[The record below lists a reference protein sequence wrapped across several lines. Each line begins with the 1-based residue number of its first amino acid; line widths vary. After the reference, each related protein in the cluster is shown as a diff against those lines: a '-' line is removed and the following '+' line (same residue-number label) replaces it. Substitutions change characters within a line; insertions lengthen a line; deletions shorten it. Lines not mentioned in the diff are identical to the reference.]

1 MTEAIKITL
10 DPYEKLAKTLNRIP
24 NGFPTTEDGTH
35 LKVLEWIFEP
45 EEAEIASRMKLTGQT
60 IKRMSKRLKIPL
72 EKLAQKIETMYKKGQ
87 IRIIKT
93 KRGKKYGLIPF
104 VVGIYE
110 EQIDRM
116 DKKFAEL
123 FEEYCQKSN
132 GEILSRTQPAIHRV
146 VPIDKVIQTELK
158 VHSYSKAEDMVRKAK
173 SWGIRDCICRKQQRL
188 IDNHCKYPMSVC
200 LSFSGI
206 ENNYDDN
213 PHSKAITKEEA
224 LRVLGEAREAGL
236 IHTTMNIAKGHFY
249 ICNCCTCCCG
259 VLRALVEFDNPNAFV
274 NSDYKL
280 NIDDAKCIGCG
291 ECIDR
296 CQFNAL
302 EIIDGRCA
310 VDDKC
315 VGCGA
320 CAIVCPEDA
329 LSLISRKSDDNQK
342 PPKGLISWM
351 LKKAL
356 KRKVN
361 PLKVL

>member
-1 MTEAIKITL
+1 MTEAIKSTA
-10 DPYEKLAKTLNRIP
+10 DSYAKLAKTLNKIP

-45 EEAEIASRMKLTGQT
+45 DEAEIVSRMKLTGQT
-60 IKRMSKRLKIPL
+60 IERMSKRLKIPR
-72 EKLAQKIETMYKKGQ
+72 EELAQKIETMYKKGQ
-87 IRIIKT
+87 IRVIKT
-93 KRGKKYGLIPF
+93 KRGKKYGLLPF

-116 DKKFAEL
+116 DADFAQL

-132 GEILSRTQPAIHRV
+132 GAILSRSQPAIHRV
-146 VPIDKVIQTELK
+146 VPIEKVIQSDLK
-158 VHSYSKAEDMVRKAK
+158 IHSYSKAEDMVRKAK

-188 IDNHCKYPMSVC
+188 IDNHCKYPMNVC
-200 LSFSGI
+200 LSFSDT
-206 ENNYDDN
+206 ENKYDDN
-213 PHSKAITKEEA
+213 PHSKAITIDEA
-224 LRVLGEAREAGL
+224 LEVLKEAREAGL
-236 IHTTMNIAKGHFY
+236 IHTTMNIASGHFY
-249 ICNCCTCCCG
+249 ICNCCSCCCG
-259 VLRALVEFDNPNAFV
+259 VLRALTEFDHPNAFV
-274 NSDYKL
+274 NSDYII
-280 NIDDAKCIGCG
+280 NIDDDSCIGCG
-291 ECIDR
+291 ECIER

-302 EIIDGRCA
+302 EIIDGKCV

-329 LSLISRKSDDNQK
+329 LILIPRKSEDNKK
-342 PPKGLISWM
+342 PPKGLTSWM
-351 LKKAL
+351 LRKAF